1 MSALSLQVLNNNETL
16 LFNDL
21 NVLLPNIN
29 NNLIKKLLI
38 QHDIG

>member
-1 MSALSLQVLNNNETL
+1 MSALSLQVQYNNETL
-16 LFNDL
+16 LYNDL

-29 NNLIKKLLI
+29 IKLKLILI